1 MADNIPPMI
10 ELFPAEEFGRMLM
23 NIDRFDMENPKP
35 DKVNVDKLADLVDE
49 VSEHIIEDN
58 L

>member
-1 MADNIPPMI
+1 
-10 ELFPAEEFGRMLM
+10 MLM

-35 DKVNVDKLADLVDE
+35 DKVNVEKLADHVDE

>member
-1 MADNIPPMI
+1 MADNIPSMI
-10 ELFPAEEFGRMLM
+10 ELFPAEDFGRALM

-35 DKVNVDKLADLVDE
+35 DKVNAEKMADLVDE